1 MREDSLARVGVG
13 VGGRAVESLARMG
26 VGVWKCFG
34 PPSLM
39 ARKDMRGFQQIVE
52 DFAVLTCGNNEQLAT
67 LLSPV
72 GRRLADPPEQRV
84 WIW

>member
-1 MREDSLARVGVG
+1 
-13 VGGRAVESLARMG
+13 
-26 VGVWKCFG
+26 
-34 PPSLM
+34 M

-67 LLSPV
+67 LLSPI